1 MKKSVRIALIVAGS
15 LSLFLG
21 TLGIVLPVLPTT
33 PFYLLT
39 AWCFMRSS
47 EKLYTKAMNNKLFG
61 NIVRNYCERKAIS
74 RKVKIVSVSTTVLTI
89 SISITIVDML
99 WLRILLACIAIM
111 VSIHI
116 LRFKTY

>member
-1 MKKSVRIALIVAGS
+1 MA
-15 LSLFLG
+15 LG

-47 EKLYTKAMNNKLFG
+47 EKLYARTMNNRLFG
-61 NIVRNYCERKAIS
+61 SIVRNYYEKRAIS
-74 RKVKIVSVSTTVLTI
+74 KKVKLI
-89 SISITIVDML
+89 SISTTLLTIAISIVLVETL
-99 WLRILLACIAIM
+99 WLRIALACIALL

-116 LRFKTY
+116 LRFKSC

>member
-1 MKKSVRIALIVAGS
+1 MLIAAGC
-15 LSLFLG
+15 LSLVLG
-21 TLGIVLPVLPTT
+21 TLGIALPVLPTT

-47 EKLYTKAMNNKLFG
+47 EKLYNKAMNNRLFG
-61 NIVRNYCERKAIS
+61 SIVRNYYEKKAIS
-74 RKVKIVSVSTTVLTI
+74 LKVKIISISTTVLTI
-89 SISITIVDML
+89 AVSIALVDIL
-99 WLRILLACIAIM
+99 WLRIILACIAIL